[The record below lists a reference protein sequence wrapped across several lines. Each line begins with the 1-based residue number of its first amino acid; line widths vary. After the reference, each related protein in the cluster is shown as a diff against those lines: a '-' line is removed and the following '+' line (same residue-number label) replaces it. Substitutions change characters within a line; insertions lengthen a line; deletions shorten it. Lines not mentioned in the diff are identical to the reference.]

1 MLPKQSFI
9 ILNSRYHPKLALT
22 IIHIDI
28 GKWALKLRKKNKRK
42 HKESSL
48 HSILP
53 TDRKEEQDRSVLPVS
68 EANNIKCYIKQN
80 HLSITT
86 KKKKGNQHTYHFI
99 HRKDRLKTEEKS
111 SVIREIGNRNFK
123 KMQ

>member
-1 MLPKQSFI
+1 MLPKQSFR

-22 IIHIDI
+22 IIHMDI
-28 GKWALKLRKKNKRK
+28 GKWVLKLRKKNKRK

-68 EANNIKCYIKQN
+68 EANSIKCYTKQN

-86 KKKKGNQHTYHFI
+86 KKGQSAYLPFHPQKGQT
-99 HRKDRLKTEEKS
+99 
-111 SVIREIGNRNFK
+111 
-123 KMQ
+123 